1 MRAARRGRRWV
12 EEWKDESGG
21 KTIWEG
27 KYLAIQLLERG
38 CATHLCCSVCECVC
52 VFSEMIMC
60 GTLGPLKHRICRIWT
75 VKGDRGDEERKEDM
89 SEEK

>member
-1 MRAARRGRRWV
+1 MRAARGGRRWV

-38 CATHLCCSVCECVC
+38 CATHLCCTVCECARVC
-52 VFSEMIMC
+52 SQ
-60 GTLGPLKHRICRIWT
+60 K
-75 VKGDRGDEERKEDM
+75 
-89 SEEK
+89 

>member
-38 CATHLCCSVCECVC
+38 CATHLRCSVCVLRNDNVWHTGAAEAQNMQDTD
-52 VFSEMIMC
+52 SE
-60 GTLGPLKHRICRIWT
+60 GRQR
-75 VKGDRGDEERKEDM
+75 R
-89 SEEK
+89 